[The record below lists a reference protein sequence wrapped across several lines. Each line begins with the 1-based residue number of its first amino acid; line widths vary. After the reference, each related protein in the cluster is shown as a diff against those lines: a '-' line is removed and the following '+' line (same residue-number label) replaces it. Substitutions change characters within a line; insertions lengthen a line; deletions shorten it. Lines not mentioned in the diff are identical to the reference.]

1 MSLELSKE
9 MISVQGYLRD
19 AKLLMSQQLGN
30 APPDSYHRVVIEIA
44 RMLQQ
49 ERHHQRKKLVS
60 DKAGSAPLTHSRSA
74 QAVLDARKNP
84 QTPPVVSFDDD
95 EEEEP
100 TPKPRRKKIESKR
113 KIEPKKKAEPKK
125 RVAKPRRR

>member
-9 MISVQGYLRD
+9 MISVQGYLGD
-19 AKLLMSQQLGN
+19 AKLLMSQQVG
-30 APPDSYHRVVIEIA
+30 AVPPDFWPRGVIEIA

-49 ERHHQRKKLVS
+49 ERHHQRKKLV
-60 DKAGSAPLTHSRSA
+60 DKAGSVPLTRSRSA

-95 EEEEP
+95 EP
-100 TPKPRRKKIESKR
+100 TPKPRRKAA
-113 KIEPKKKAEPKK
+113 EPKKKVESKKKVEPKK
-125 RVAKPRRR
+125 KIAKPRRR